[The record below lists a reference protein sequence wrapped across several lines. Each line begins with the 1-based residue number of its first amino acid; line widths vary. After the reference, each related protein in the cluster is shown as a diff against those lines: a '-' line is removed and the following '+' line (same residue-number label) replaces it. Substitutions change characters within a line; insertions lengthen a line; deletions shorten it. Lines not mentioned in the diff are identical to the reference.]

1 MRVTTYGRRVAAMVA
16 LGLAVLATACQ
27 PMPHPG
33 AVVREP
39 AGGPVSLLTISPN
52 AQWAVVQAS
61 GAGATVPGPGYWRV
75 SRVDGSVQQLP
86 DRTPWMPGRISD
98 DGRRVLYREN
108 LGDLKVWDDGVVR
121 SVPFGAELAAD
132 LRYGLQINVLSG
144 AARRWEVATGAFTS
158 VETGFPRPV
167 GFEDAS
173 FDPGTY
179 GVASDGNTAW
189 FRLTGSGGC
198 LTRVIRL
205 AQAVVTDLPSCDD
218 STVSENGSFIV
229 FGRDVWEGGTPFAEY
244 AGPTRLELFN
254 TLTGAL
260 VATAEPAI
268 DDAWFSSVHLSP
280 SGTTVWAVSS
290 RLDLTAFEAVAAGID
305 GVDRFP
311 VDATLITEAGFAAAA
326 STNHDGRF
334 FAYAP
339 RIDGEPVRVIDRLHG
354 TVEVLADLSAGA
366 ASVPLLSADG
376 RLVAHGESQLNNPS
390 TYFTNFSGWLEH
402 TAAP

>member
-1 MRVTTYGRRVAAMVA
+1 MRITKLGRRAVAVGALALVAVAA
-16 LGLAVLATACQ
+16 ACQ
-27 PMPHPG
+27 PIPHPN

-39 AGGPVSLLTISPN
+39 AGGAVSLLTISAN
-52 AQWAVVQAS
+52 AEWAVVQA
-61 GAGATVPGPGYWRV
+61 GAAGSTVPGPGYWRV

-98 DGRRVLYREN
+98 DGQRVLYREN
-108 LGDLKVWDDGVVR
+108 LGDLKVWDGGVVK
-121 SVPFGAELAAD
+121 SLPFGAELAAD
-132 LRYGLQINVLSG
+132 LRYGLHINLLSG
-144 AARRWEVATGAFTS
+144 AARRWEVGTGAFTS
-158 VETGFPRPV
+158 VEDGFPRPV

-179 GVASDGNTAW
+179 GVSSDGNTAW

-198 LTRVIRL
+198 LTRFIRL
-205 AQAVVTDLPSCDD
+205 AQAIVTDLPSCDA

-229 FGRDVWEGGTPFAEY
+229 FERDRWEGETPFAGY

-254 TLTGAL
+254 TLSGAL

-290 RLDLTAFEAVAAGID
+290 GLDLTADEVVAAGPN

-311 VDATLITEAGFAAAA
+311 IDASMITEAGHSAKA
-326 STNHDGRF
+326 TTDHDGRF

-339 RIDGEPVRVIDRLHG
+339 RRDGEPVRVIDRLHG
-354 TVEVLADLSAGA
+354 TTEVLADLGAGA
-366 ASVPLLSADG
+366 ASTPLLSADG
-376 RLVAHGESQLNNPS
+376 RLVAHSENQVGNASSS
-390 TYFTNFSGWLEH
+390 TFFTGWFEH